1 MTNPHHNQPV
11 LTNGAPIN
19 KARNAVLM
27 LHGRG
32 ASAYDILALSK
43 YLDQEHTAF
52 LAPQAANSVWYPHRF
67 LEPVEKNEPWLSSA
81 LGLVARLV
89 QQAHA
94 AGITS
99 ERVFLLGF
107 SQGACLALEF
117 AARHPAHYGGAFA
130 LSGALIENGDRPRDY
145 AGSLHGTLAFLG
157 CSDVDFHIPLAR
169 VERSAEVLQA
179 LGATVTKR
187 IYPNMGH
194 NVNEDEIEFVREA
207 LKT

>member
-1 MTNPHHNQPV
+1 
-11 LTNGAPIN
+11 
-19 KARNAVLM
+19 
-27 LHGRG
+27 
-32 ASAYDILALSK
+32 
-43 YLDQEHTAF
+43 
-52 LAPQAANSVWYPHRF
+52 

-81 LGLVARLV
+81 LGVVAGLV
-89 QQAHA
+89 QQANA
-94 AGITS
+94 AGIS
-99 ERVFLLGF
+99 NERVFLLGF

-145 AGSLHGTLAFLG
+145 AGSLHSTPAFLG

-194 NVNEDEIEFVREA
+194 NVNEDEIEFVREV
-207 LKT
+207 LKA